1 MRMIVYPA
9 AVLAF
14 FVLSDLQRFVSDGY
28 TILLVSFLA
37 TMTPA
42 ASTVTQMAQVYDNDA
57 DYANKINIFTV
68 IVCIVT
74 MPLMVMAYEMFM

>member
-1 MRMIVYPA
+1 MSN
-9 AVLAF
+9 LQS
-14 FVLSDLQRFVSDGY
+14 FVNDGY

-42 ASTVTQMAQVYDNDA
+42 ASTVTHMAQVYDNDA
-57 DYANKINIFTV
+57 DYANRINIFTV

-74 MPLMVMAYEMFM
+74 MPLMVMAYEMFI